1 MEAPLQKKKLG
12 IRYQEPE
19 VNGAIPSEQFTQ
31 QIPAHVK
38 EVPIEA
44 VGD

>member
-1 MEAPLQKKKLG
+1 LEAHLQKKKLG
-12 IRYQEPE
+12 IRYKDPE
-19 VNGAIPSEQFTQ
+19 FNGAIPPEQFTQ
-31 QIPAHVK
+31 QIPGHAK